1 MNHNQKLFTID
12 SDKLAE
18 ITRLY
23 GDMTGD
29 EDTVSEVRDTLIN
42 YDWHNDS
49 DHQEWLDT
57 ATPQEIASWLQSFAF
72 GDSAN

>member
-1 MNHNQKLFTID
+1 MNHNPNLLTID
-12 SDKLAE
+12 SDKLTDAA
-18 ITRLY
+18 RRY

-29 EDTVSEVRDTLIN
+29 EYPGSEVRDTLIN

-49 DHQEWLDT
+49 DHQEGLDT
-57 ATPQEIASWLQSFAF
+57 ATPQEIASWLQSFVF